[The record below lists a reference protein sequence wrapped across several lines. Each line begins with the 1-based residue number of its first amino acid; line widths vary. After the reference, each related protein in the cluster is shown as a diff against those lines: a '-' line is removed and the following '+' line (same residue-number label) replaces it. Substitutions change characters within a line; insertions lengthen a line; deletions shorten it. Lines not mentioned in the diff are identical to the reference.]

1 MNSPKIRFKG
11 YTDDWEQRKLL
22 DFGKA
27 TGGTS
32 IESEFSEDGIYKVI
46 SIGSY
51 SEDSIYRDQGIRAVE
66 SEKTQNRI
74 LNKGDITMILND
86 KTASGNIIGRVL
98 LIEESGVYVYNQRT
112 ERIEID
118 SDKYDSQFIYT
129 MLNAP
134 EIREKIIKQSQG
146 NTQIYV
152 NWPSIAQTDYLIP
165 KIDEQKAIGKYFKH
179 LDHLITLHQR
189 KCEETKSL
197 KKYMLQKMFPK
208 DGERVPEIRFS
219 GFTDD
224 WEQRK
229 LGEVCK
235 KITDGSH
242 FSPAEA
248 ENGYPMPSVKDMTQ
262 NGFDFSTCKRIS
274 KNDYDVLVKQG
285 CRPEIGDVLVAKD
298 GSILKYAFEI
308 KENQAFVIL
317 SSIAILKPDFKI
329 INGGFLS
336 QHFMIEEFRRK
347 VIEENTTGT
356 GVPRIV
362 LSNFKNVRI
371 RYPSIA
377 EQKKIGDY
385 FANLDHLITLHQH
398 KCEELQNIKK
408 YMLQNMFV

>member
-11 YTDDWEQRKLL
+11 Y
-22 DFGKA
+22 
-27 TGGTS
+27 
-32 IESEFSEDGIYKVI
+32 
-46 SIGSY
+46 
-51 SEDSIYRDQGIRAVE
+51 
-66 SEKTQNRI
+66 
-74 LNKGDITMILND
+74 
-86 KTASGNIIGRVL
+86 
-98 LIEESGVYVYNQRT
+98 
-112 ERIEID
+112 
-118 SDKYDSQFIYT
+118 
-129 MLNAP
+129 
-134 EIREKIIKQSQG
+134 
-146 NTQIYV
+146 
-152 NWPSIAQTDYLIP
+152 
-165 KIDEQKAIGKYFKH
+165 
-179 LDHLITLHQR
+179 
-189 KCEETKSL
+189 
-197 KKYMLQKMFPK
+197 
-208 DGERVPEIRFS
+208 
-219 GFTDD
+219 TDD

-385 FANLDHLITLHQH
+385 FAKLDNLITLHQR
-398 KCEELQNIKK
+398 K
-408 YMLQNMFV
+408 

>member
-1 MNSPKIRFKG
+1 
-11 YTDDWEQRKLL
+11 
-22 DFGKA
+22 
-27 TGGTS
+27 
-32 IESEFSEDGIYKVI
+32 
-46 SIGSY
+46 
-51 SEDSIYRDQGIRAVE
+51 
-66 SEKTQNRI
+66 
-74 LNKGDITMILND
+74 
-86 KTASGNIIGRVL
+86 
-98 LIEESGVYVYNQRT
+98 
-112 ERIEID
+112 
-118 SDKYDSQFIYT
+118 
-129 MLNAP
+129 
-134 EIREKIIKQSQG
+134 
-146 NTQIYV
+146 
-152 NWPSIAQTDYLIP
+152 
-165 KIDEQKAIGKYFKH
+165 
-179 LDHLITLHQR
+179 
-189 KCEETKSL
+189 
-197 KKYMLQKMFPK
+197 
-208 DGERVPEIRFS
+208 
-219 GFTDD
+219 

-356 GVPRIV
+356 GVPRIG

-385 FANLDHLITLHQH
+385 FANLDHLITLHQRKCEETKSLKKYMFQKMFPKDGESVPEIRFSGFTDDWEQRKFNVVFDFLQNNSLSRAELATDGEVMNVHYGDILVKYGEVLDIAKDELTYLMDSSLVKKYQASLLRNGDVIIADAAEDETVGKCSEIAGLSGDTVLSGLHTIPCRPTMNFAEGYLGYYMNSGAYHDQLLPLIQGTKISSISKSAIQDTEIAYPKSKDEQAQIGTYFKNLDHLITLHQH